1 MAVTAESPIFGPPSI
16 SEKRFVNHLRAAKSP
31 AADEG
36 ASIYRRM
43 VNNGFDPL
51 IALGQFQAESGL
63 GTKGHAVSTRNWGN
77 ILFYE
82 WTKALGA
89 ADFAP
94 GNGFH
99 YSEFPTWTQGARAYI
114 RLMKRYEARD
124 FDTVE
129 KMAAHWLG
137 DKVGTPR
144 TQRYVDNILQAC
156 PLRGSAG
163 EVECVDERSETT
175 GSPDRA
181 QSPTGDVRRQVRRH
195 DVGDRQARAR
205 FVNTVA
211 GDLQD
216 PGQSQADRPQ
226 PGSDPTGSAA
236 RHADEEAPTTSLACR
251 AAAVAS
257 PAAAPAGSPPVS
269 PSVVVAG
276 SASSSSRSWPS
287 PSPLSLPSESSSA
300 SGGS

>member
-1 MAVTAESPIFGPPSI
+1 MAVTGESPIFGPPSI
-16 SEKRFVNHLRAAKSP
+16 TEKRFVNSLRAAKSP

-51 IALGQFQAESGL
+51 IALGQFQAELGL
-63 GTKGHAVSTRNWGN
+63 GTKGHALSTRNWGN

-89 ADFAP
+89 VEFAP

-144 TQRYVDNILQAC
+144 TNRYVDNILQAC
-156 PLRGSAG
+156 ARFAAPPAKSMSLDHGRRHRACRAG
-163 EVECVDERSETT
+163 QAEGPSRDL
-175 GSPDRA
+175 
-181 QSPTGDVRRQVRRH
+181 RRQVGRH
-195 DVGDRQARAR
+195 DVGHRQAGAR
-205 FVNTVA
+205 VVSAVA
-211 GDLQD
+211 GDLPD
-216 PGQSQADRPQ
+216 RGQPQADR
-226 PGSDPTGSAA
+226 
-236 RHADEEAPTTSLACR
+236 L
-251 AAAVAS
+251 
-257 PAAAPAGSPPVS
+257 
-269 PSVVVAG
+269 
-276 SASSSSRSWPS
+276 
-287 PSPLSLPSESSSA
+287 
-300 SGGS
+300 

>member
-1 MAVTAESPIFGPPSI
+1 MAVTGESPIFGPPSI
-16 SEKRFVNHLRAAKSP
+16 TEKRFVNSLRAAKSP

-63 GTKGHAVSTRNWGN
+63 GTKGHAVRTRNWGN

-89 ADFAP
+89 VDFAP
-94 GNGFH
+94 NNGFH

-129 KMAAHWLG
+129 KMAARWLG

-144 TQRYVDNILQAC
+144 TKRYVDNILHAC
-156 PLRGSAG
+156 ARFAAPPAKSS
-163 EVECVDERSETT
+163 VSTT
-175 GSPDRA
+175 GGA
-181 QSPTGDVRRQVRRH
+181 K
-195 DVGDRQARAR
+195 
-205 FVNTVA
+205 
-211 GDLQD
+211 
-216 PGQSQADRPQ
+216 Q
-226 PGSDPTGSAA
+226 P
-236 RHADEEAPTTSLACR
+236 
-251 AAAVAS
+251 
-257 PAAAPAGSPPVS
+257 AAPAKPKAPPVLY
-269 PSVVVAG
+269 VVKAG
-276 SASSSSRSWPS
+276 DTMSGIAKRE
-287 PSPLSLPSESSSA
+287 LGSSA
-300 SGGS
+300 RWPEIYRIPANRKLIGANPGLIRPGQRLIMPTR

>member
-1 MAVTAESPIFGPPSI
+1 MAVTGESPIFGPPSI
-16 SEKRFVNHLRAAKSP
+16 TEKRFVNSLRAAKSP

-63 GTKGHAVSTRNWGN
+63 GTKGFAVQTRNWGN
-77 ILFYE
+77 ILFYD

-89 ADFAP
+89 VEFAP
-94 GNGFH
+94 NNGFH

-144 TQRYVDNILQAC
+144 TNRYVDNILQAC
-156 PLRGSAG
+156 ARFAAPPAKS
-163 EVECVDERSETT
+163 SISTT
-175 GSPDRA
+175 GGGTPPRRAGQAESPARDL
-181 QSPTGDVRRQVRRH
+181 RRQVGRH
-195 DVGDRQARAR
+195 DVGDRQAGAR
-205 FVNTVA
+205 VVSALA
-211 GDLQD
+211 GDLPD
-216 PGQSQADRPQ
+216 RGQPQADRLR
-226 PGSDPTGSAA
+226 PGDDPAGSAP
-236 RHADEEAPTTSLACR
+236 RHADQV
-251 AAAVAS
+251 AAVS
-257 PAAAPAGSPPVS
+257 TTCPGGWPGCCGGFSGCCGPAARRR
-269 PSVVVAG
+269 
-276 SASSSSRSWPS
+276 SRRR
-287 PSPLSLPSESSSA
+287 
-300 SGGS
+300 